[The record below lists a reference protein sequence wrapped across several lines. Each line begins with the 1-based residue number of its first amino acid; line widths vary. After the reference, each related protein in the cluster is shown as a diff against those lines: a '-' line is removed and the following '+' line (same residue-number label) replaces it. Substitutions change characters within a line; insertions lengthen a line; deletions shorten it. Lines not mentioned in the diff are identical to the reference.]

1 MRVGIILY
9 ILGILCLFLGI
20 SMLVPAAIS
29 LAYGESSAATALFFS
44 SMITSG
50 TGAGLFLLFKERGIE
65 VSHREGFAIT
75 VAVWVAAGL
84 FGSLPYILSGSL
96 LHFVDAYFE
105 AISGFTTT
113 GATIFASV
121 EKLPHG
127 ILLWRSMTHWIG
139 GMGIIL
145 LAIAI
150 LPLLGVG
157 GMQLYRA
164 EATGVGV
171 SSDKMAPRL
180 MEVAMLFGKVYIVI
194 TAAEIIALIWAGMGP
209 FDAVI
214 HSFGTVATGGFS
226 NKDISIESYHSP
238 LIEFIVMFFMFIA
251 ATNFALHA
259 NVLKLGPKVYWQN
272 SEFRFYIGLQL
283 TAIVLVAINLHF
295 SIYDNVV
302 SSIRYAS
309 FQVVSINTCTGFSS
323 ADFAKW
329 PSFSQLILVVL
340 MLIGGS
346 TGSTTGAIKCLR
358 VVLLLK
364 QGYRELRRL
373 IHPHAV
379 IPIRLGNRIV
389 PNEVVMGAIGFTFL
403 YIVIFFAVSLAM
415 TFLGLDIVSA
425 ISSVATTMGGVGP
438 GLGIVGPL
446 SNFSEI
452 PYIGKWLLIFCML
465 LGRLEIYTLLVLFT
479 PIFWKG

>member
-1 MRVGIILY
+1 MRAGIILY

-20 SMLVPAAIS
+20 SMLVPASIS
-29 LAYGESSAATALFFS
+29 LAYGESSAARALFFS
-44 SMITSG
+44 SMFTSG

-84 FGSLPYILSGSL
+84 FGSLPYILSGVL

-171 SSDKMAPRL
+171 SSDKLAPRL
-180 MEVAMLFGKVYIVI
+180 MEVVMLFGKVYIVI

-214 HSFGTVATGGFS
+214 HTFGTVATGGFS

-259 NVLKLGPKVYWQN
+259 NFLKRGPKIYWQN
-272 SEFRFYIGLQL
+272 SEFRFYLGIQL
-283 TAIVLVAINLHF
+283 IAIILVAVNLRF
-295 SIYDNVV
+295 SLYDSIA
-302 SSIRYAS
+302 SSLRHAS
-309 FQVVSINTCTGFSS
+309 FQVVSIETSTGFSS
-323 ADFAKW
+323 ADFIKW
-329 PSFSQLILVVL
+329 PSFSQFLLFML

-346 TGSTTGAIKCLR
+346 TGSTTGGIKCLR
-358 VVLLLK
+358 IVLLLK
-364 QGYRELRRL
+364 QGYKELQHL

-379 IPIRLGNRIV
+379 IPIKLGDRVI
-389 PNEVVMGAIGFTFL
+389 PAEVVTGAIGFTFL

-425 ISSVATTMGGVGP
+425 ISSVAATLGNIGP

-452 PYIGKWLLIFCML
+452 PYIGKWLLIGCML
-465 LGRLEIYTLLVLFT
+465 LGRLEVYTLLILFT

>member
-1 MRVGIILY
+1 MRAKVILY
-9 ILGILCLFLGI
+9 LIGAFAIFLGLSMLFPAALSFAYRETAATPIFLSAVLTSGIGGILFL
-20 SMLVPAAIS
+20 SFK
-29 LAYGESSAATALFFS
+29 GE
-44 SMITSG
+44 
-50 TGAGLFLLFKERGIE
+50 RVE

-75 VAVWVAAGL
+75 AMAWICAGF
-84 FGSLPYILSGSL
+84 FGALPYLFSGAL
-96 LHFVDAYFE
+96 PHFVDAYFE
-105 AISGFTTT
+105 SISGFTTT
-113 GATIFASV
+113 GATVFTSV
-121 EKLPHG
+121 ENLPHG
-127 ILLWRSMTHWIG
+127 IIFWRSLTHWIG

-145 LAIAI
+145 LSIAI
-150 LPLLGVG
+150 LPLLGIG

-171 SSDKMAPRL
+171 SSDKLAPRL
-180 MEVAMLFGKVYIVI
+180 REVVMLFGKVYLVI

-209 FDAVI
+209 FDAII

-226 NKDISIESYHSP
+226 NKDISVEYYHSP
-238 LIEFIVMFFMFIA
+238 LIEFIITIFMFLA

-259 NVLKLGPKVYWQN
+259 NFLKRGPKIYWQN
-272 SEFRFYIGLQL
+272 PEFRFYLGLQL
-283 TAIVLVAINLHF
+283 IAIILVAVNLRF
-295 SIYDNVV
+295 SLYDSIA

-323 ADFAKW
+323 TDFAKW
-329 PSFSQLILVVL
+329 PSFSQFALVVL

-358 VVLLLK
+358 VLLLLK
-364 QGYRELRRL
+364 QGYKELRHL

-379 IPIRLGNRIV
+379 IPIKLGDRVV
-389 PNEVVMGAIGFTFL
+389 PTEVVTGAIGFTFL
-403 YIVIFFAVSLAM
+403 YMVIFFIASMAM

-438 GLGIVGPL
+438 GLGVVGPL

-465 LGRLEIYTLLVLFT
+465 LGRLEVYTLLILFT

>member
-1 MRVGIILY
+1 MRAKVVLYLIGAFAVFLGASMLFPAALSFFYGETAAMPIFLSAVLTSGIG
-9 ILGILCLFLGI
+9 GILFL
-20 SMLVPAAIS
+20 SFK
-29 LAYGESSAATALFFS
+29 GE
-44 SMITSG
+44 
-50 TGAGLFLLFKERGIE
+50 RVE

-75 VAVWVAAGL
+75 AMAWISAGF
-84 FGSLPYILSGSL
+84 FGSLPYLFSGSL
-96 LHFVDAYFE
+96 PHFVDACFE
-105 AISGFTTT
+105 SISGFTTT
-113 GATIFASV
+113 GASVFTSV
-121 EKLPHG
+121 ENLPHG
-127 ILLWRSMTHWIG
+127 IIFWRSLTHWIG

-145 LAIAI
+145 LSIAI
-150 LPLLGVG
+150 LPILGIG

-171 SSDKMAPRL
+171 SSDKLAPRL
-180 MEVAMLFGKVYIVI
+180 IETVKLFGLVYIGI
-194 TAAEIIALIWAGMGP
+194 TVAGIIALIWAGMGP

-214 HSFGTVATGGFS
+214 HAFGTVATGGFS
-226 NKDISIESYHSP
+226 NKDISVEYYHSP
-238 LIEFIVMFFMFIA
+238 LIEFIITIFMFLA

-259 NVLKLGPKVYWQN
+259 NVLKQGPKVYWN
-272 SEFRFYIGLQL
+272 NPEFRFYLGLQL
-283 TAIVLVAINLHF
+283 TAIILVAVNLRF
-295 SIYDNVV
+295 SLYDSIA
-302 SSIRYAS
+302 SSLRYAS

-323 ADFAKW
+323 TDFAKW
-329 PSFSQLILVVL
+329 PSFSQFALVVL

-358 VVLLLK
+358 IMLLLK
-364 QGYRELRRL
+364 QGYKELRRL

-379 IPIRLGNRIV
+379 IPIKLGDRVV
-389 PNEVVMGAIGFTFL
+389 PTEVVTGAIGFTFL
-403 YIVIFFAVSLAM
+403 YIVIFFTVSLAM

-438 GLGIVGPL
+438 GLGVVGPL

-465 LGRLEIYTLLVLFT
+465 LGRLEVYTLLILFT

>member
-1 MRVGIILY
+1 MRVKVILY
-9 ILGILCLFLGI
+9 LLGILGIVLGS

-29 LAYGESSAATALFFS
+29 LAYREPAVIALLSSAIL
-44 SMITSG
+44 TSG
-50 TGAGLFLLFKERGIE
+50 IGGVLFMLFKGQRID

-75 VAVWVAAGL
+75 AIAWMSAGL
-84 FGSLPYILSGSL
+84 FGALPYLFSGTL
-96 LHFVDAYFE
+96 LNFVDAYFE
-105 AISGFTTT
+105 SISGFTTT
-113 GATIFASV
+113 GASVFTSV
-121 EKLPHG
+121 ENLPHG
-127 ILLWRSMTHWIG
+127 ILLWRSLTHWIG

-145 LAIAI
+145 LSIAI
-150 LPLLGVG
+150 LPILGIG

-171 SSDKMAPRL
+171 SSDKLAPRL
-180 MEVAMLFGKVYIVI
+180 IETVKLFGLVYIGI
-194 TAAEIIALIWAGMGP
+194 TVTGMTAFILAGMGP

-214 HSFGTVATGGFS
+214 HAFGTVATGGFS
-226 NKDISIESYHSP
+226 NKDISVEYYRSP
-238 LIEFIVMFFMFIA
+238 LIEFIITIFMFLS
-251 ATNFALHA
+251 ATNFALHT
-259 NVLKLGPKVYWQN
+259 NILKHGPKIYWRN
-272 SEFRFYIGLQL
+272 SEFRFYFGLQL
-283 TAIVLVAINLHF
+283 LAIFLVTVNLRF
-295 SIYDNVV
+295 SFYDNII
-302 SSIRYAS
+302 SSFRYAS
-309 FQVVSINTCTGFSS
+309 FQVVSIGTCTGFSS
-323 ADFAKW
+323 TDFAKW

-358 VVLLLK
+358 IMLLLK
-364 QGYRELRRL
+364 QGYKELRHL

-379 IPIRLGNRIV
+379 IPIKLGDRVV
-389 PNEVVMGAIGFTFL
+389 PTEVMTGAIGFTFL
-403 YIVIFFAVSLAM
+403 YIVIFFVVSLAM

-438 GLGIVGPL
+438 GLGVIGPL

-465 LGRLEIYTLLVLFT
+465 LGRLEIYTLLILFT